1 MPQMWPLKK
10 KKKKKKERKGGRE
23 EERGHNQIAVNMY
36 PLHVRPQK
44 VHIDFFNR
52 MGRDRL

>member
-10 KKKKKKERKGGRE
+10 KKKKKKERER
-23 EERGHNQIAVNMY
+23 ERGENKIGVNMY
-36 PLHVRPQK
+36 SLQVCPQK
-44 VHIDFFNR
+44 VNIDFFNR